1 VQSINA
7 NLPEP
12 SKEQGFWHYYL
23 LQIVIKSMKLILQES
38 ITGLGNPGDLVQV
51 KSGYGRNYLLPSGKA
66 IIANE
71 ENMKVYEAKQEELKL
86 QEEKRLESAKEIFEK
101 INEFSVSQN
110 VAISEEG
117 TMYGS
122 VGTKEISELLEA
134 NDFQIERSAVRL
146 PEGSLKELG
155 NYVIDIELHPDVV
168 AKINLEL
175 KPEET

>member
-1 VQSINA
+1 
-7 NLPEP
+7 
-12 SKEQGFWHYYL
+12 
-23 LQIVIKSMKLILQES
+23 MKLILQES

-51 KSGYGRNYLLPSGKA
+51 KSGYGRNYLLPTGKA
-66 IIANE
+66 IVANE

-86 QEEKRLESAKEIFEK
+86 QEEKRLESAKEIYEK
-101 INEFSVSQN
+101 INEFSVFQN

-122 VGTKEISELLEA
+122 VGTKEIAELLEA

-155 NYVIDIELHPDVV
+155 KYVIDIELHPSVV

-175 KPEET
+175 KPEES

>member
-1 VQSINA
+1 
-7 NLPEP
+7 
-12 SKEQGFWHYYL
+12 
-23 LQIVIKSMKLILQES
+23 MKLILQES

-51 KSGYGRNYLLPSGKA
+51 KSGYGRNYLLPTGKA
-66 IIANE
+66 IVANE

-86 QEEKRLESAKEIFEK
+86 QEEKRLESAKEIYEK

-134 NDFQIERSAVRL
+134 NDFQVERSAVRL
-146 PEGSLKELG
+146 PEGSLKEIG
-155 NYVIDIELHPDVV
+155 NYVIDIELHPEVV
-168 AKINLEL
+168 AKVNLEL
-175 KPEET
+175 KPEES

>member
-1 VQSINA
+1 M
-7 NLPEP
+7 
-12 SKEQGFWHYYL
+12 
-23 LQIVIKSMKLILQES
+23 MKLILQES

-155 NYVIDIELHPDVV
+155 NYVIDIELHPEVI

-175 KPEET
+175 KPEES

>member
-1 VQSINA
+1 
-7 NLPEP
+7 
-12 SKEQGFWHYYL
+12 
-23 LQIVIKSMKLILQES
+23 MKLILQES

-51 KSGYGRNYLLPSGKA
+51 KSGYGRNYLLPTGKA
-66 IIANE
+66 IVANE

-155 NYVIDIELHPDVV
+155 NYVIDIELHPEVV

-175 KPEET
+175 KPEES

>member
-1 VQSINA
+1 
-7 NLPEP
+7 
-12 SKEQGFWHYYL
+12 
-23 LQIVIKSMKLILQES
+23 MKLILQES

-51 KSGYGRNYLLPSGKA
+51 KSGYGRNYLLPTGKA
-66 IIANE
+66 IVAND
-71 ENMKVYEAKQEELKL
+71 ENMKVYEAKQEELKV

-101 INEFSVSQN
+101 INELSVSQN

-155 NYVIDIELHPDVV
+155 NYVIDIELHPEVV

-175 KPEET
+175 KPEES

>member
-1 VQSINA
+1 
-7 NLPEP
+7 
-12 SKEQGFWHYYL
+12 
-23 LQIVIKSMKLILQES
+23 MKLILQES

-101 INEFSVSQN
+101 INEFSVFQN

-134 NDFQIERSAVRL
+134 NNFQIERSAVRL

-155 NYVIDIELHPDVV
+155 NYVIDIELHPEVI

-175 KPEET
+175 KSEES

>member
-1 VQSINA
+1 VQNINVS
-7 NLPEP
+7 LLEP
-12 SKEQGFWHYYL
+12 LKEQGFWRYYL
-23 LQIVIKSMKLILQES
+23 LQIVIRRMKLILQES

-66 IIANE
+66 IVANE

-146 PEGSLKELG
+146 PEGSLKEIG
-155 NYVIDIELHPDVV
+155 NYVIDIELHPEVI
-168 AKINLEL
+168 AKVNLEL
-175 KPEET
+175 KPEES

>member
-1 VQSINA
+1 
-7 NLPEP
+7 
-12 SKEQGFWHYYL
+12 
-23 LQIVIKSMKLILQES
+23 MKLILQES

-155 NYVIDIELHPDVV
+155 HYVIDIELHPEVI

-175 KPEET
+175 KPEEP

>member
-1 VQSINA
+1 
-7 NLPEP
+7 
-12 SKEQGFWHYYL
+12 
-23 LQIVIKSMKLILQES
+23 MKLILQES

-71 ENMKVYEAKQEELKL
+71 ENMKVYEARQEELKL
-86 QEEKRLESAKEIFEK
+86 QEEKRMESAKEIFEK
-101 INEFSVSQN
+101 LNEFSVSQN

-155 NYVIDIELHPDVV
+155 NYVIDIELHPEVI

-175 KPEET
+175 KPEES

>member
-1 VQSINA
+1 
-7 NLPEP
+7 
-12 SKEQGFWHYYL
+12 
-23 LQIVIKSMKLILQES
+23 MKLILQES
-38 ITGLGNPGDLVQV
+38 ITGLGSPGDLVQV

-101 INEFSVSQN
+101 INELSVSQN

-122 VGTKEISELLEA
+122 VGTKEISELLDA

-155 NYVIDIELHPDVV
+155 NYVIDIELHPEVV

-175 KPEET
+175 KPEES

>member
-1 VQSINA
+1 
-7 NLPEP
+7 
-12 SKEQGFWHYYL
+12 
-23 LQIVIKSMKLILQES
+23 MKLILQES

-122 VGTKEISELLEA
+122 VGTKEISELLEE

-155 NYVIDIELHPDVV
+155 NYVIDIELHPEII

-175 KPEET
+175 KPEES

>member
-1 VQSINA
+1 
-7 NLPEP
+7 
-12 SKEQGFWHYYL
+12 
-23 LQIVIKSMKLILQES
+23 MKLILQES

-146 PEGSLKELG
+146 PEGSLKGLG
-155 NYVIDIELHPDVV
+155 NYVIDIELHPEVI

-175 KPEET
+175 KPEES

>member
-1 VQSINA
+1 
-7 NLPEP
+7 
-12 SKEQGFWHYYL
+12 
-23 LQIVIKSMKLILQES
+23 MKLILQES

-155 NYVIDIELHPDVV
+155 NYAINIELHPEVV

-175 KPEET
+175 IPEES

>member
-1 VQSINA
+1 
-7 NLPEP
+7 
-12 SKEQGFWHYYL
+12 
-23 LQIVIKSMKLILQES
+23 MKLILQES

-101 INEFSVSQN
+101 INELSVSQN

-155 NYVIDIELHPDVV
+155 NYVIDIELHPEVI

-175 KPEET
+175 KPEES

>member
-1 VQSINA
+1 
-7 NLPEP
+7 
-12 SKEQGFWHYYL
+12 
-23 LQIVIKSMKLILQES
+23 MKLILQES

-51 KSGYGRNYLLPSGKA
+51 KSGYGRNYLLPTGKA
-66 IIANE
+66 IVAND
-71 ENMKVYEAKQEELKL
+71 ENMKVYEAKQEELKV

-101 INEFSVSQN
+101 INELSVSQN

-122 VGTKEISELLEA
+122 VGTKEISELLEE

-155 NYVIDIELHPDVV
+155 NYVIDIELHPEVV

-175 KPEET
+175 KSEES

>member
-1 VQSINA
+1 
-7 NLPEP
+7 
-12 SKEQGFWHYYL
+12 
-23 LQIVIKSMKLILQES
+23 MKLILQES

-51 KSGYGRNYLLPSGKA
+51 KSGYGRNYLLPTGKA

-71 ENMKVYEAKQEELKL
+71 ENMKVYEAKQEEFKL

-101 INEFSVSQN
+101 INEFSIAQN

-155 NYVIDIELHPDVV
+155 NYVIDIELHPEVI

-175 KPEET
+175 KPEES

>member
-1 VQSINA
+1 
-7 NLPEP
+7 
-12 SKEQGFWHYYL
+12 
-23 LQIVIKSMKLILQES
+23 MKLILQES

-51 KSGYGRNYLLPSGKA
+51 KSGYGRNYLLPLGKA

-101 INEFSVSQN
+101 INEFSISQY

-155 NYVIDIELHPDVV
+155 NYVIDVELHPEVI

-175 KPEET
+175 KPEES

>member
-1 VQSINA
+1 
-7 NLPEP
+7 
-12 SKEQGFWHYYL
+12 
-23 LQIVIKSMKLILQES
+23 MKLILQES

-51 KSGYGRNYLLPSGKA
+51 RSGYGRNYLLPSGKA
-66 IIANE
+66 IVANE

-101 INEFSVSQN
+101 INDFSISQN

-122 VGTKEISELLEA
+122 VGTKEISDLLES
-134 NDFQIERSAVRL
+134 NNFLIERSSIRL

-155 NYVIDIELHPDVV
+155 TYAIDIELHPDVI
-168 AKINLEL
+168 AKVNLEL
-175 KPEET
+175 KPEES

>member
-1 VQSINA
+1 
-7 NLPEP
+7 
-12 SKEQGFWHYYL
+12 
-23 LQIVIKSMKLILQES
+23 MKLILQES

-86 QEEKRLESAKEIFEK
+86 QEEKRMESAKEIFEK
-101 INEFSVSQN
+101 INELSVSQN

-122 VGTKEISELLEA
+122 VGTKEISELLDA

-155 NYVIDIELHPDVV
+155 NYVIDIELHPEVV

-175 KPEET
+175 KPEES

>member
-1 VQSINA
+1 
-7 NLPEP
+7 
-12 SKEQGFWHYYL
+12 
-23 LQIVIKSMKLILQES
+23 MKLILQES

-155 NYVIDIELHPDVV
+155 NYVIDVELHPEVI

-175 KPEET
+175 KPEES

>member
-1 VQSINA
+1 
-7 NLPEP
+7 
-12 SKEQGFWHYYL
+12 
-23 LQIVIKSMKLILQES
+23 MKLILQES

-101 INEFSVSQN
+101 INEFSISQN

-155 NYVIDIELHPDVV
+155 NYVIDIELHPEVI

-175 KPEET
+175 KPEES

>member
-1 VQSINA
+1 
-7 NLPEP
+7 
-12 SKEQGFWHYYL
+12 
-23 LQIVIKSMKLILQES
+23 MKLILQES

-86 QEEKRLESAKEIFEK
+86 QEEKRMESAKEIFEK

-134 NDFQIERSAVRL
+134 NDFQVERSAVRL
-146 PEGSLKELG
+146 PEGSLKEIG
-155 NYVIDIELHPDVV
+155 NYVIDIELHPEVV
-168 AKINLEL
+168 AKVNLEL
-175 KPEET
+175 KPEES

>member
-1 VQSINA
+1 
-7 NLPEP
+7 
-12 SKEQGFWHYYL
+12 
-23 LQIVIKSMKLILQES
+23 MKLILQES

-155 NYVIDIELHPDVV
+155 KYVIDIELHPEVV

-175 KPEET
+175 KPEVS

>member
-1 VQSINA
+1 
-7 NLPEP
+7 
-12 SKEQGFWHYYL
+12 
-23 LQIVIKSMKLILQES
+23 MKLILQES

-51 KSGYGRNYLLPSGKA
+51 KSGYGRNYLLPPGKA

-155 NYVIDIELHPDVV
+155 NYVIDIELHPEVI

-175 KPEET
+175 KPEES

>member
-1 VQSINA
+1 
-7 NLPEP
+7 
-12 SKEQGFWHYYL
+12 
-23 LQIVIKSMKLILQES
+23 MKLILQES

-71 ENMKVYEAKQEELKL
+71 ENMKVYEARQEELKL
-86 QEEKRLESAKEIFEK
+86 QEEKRMESAKKIFEK
-101 INEFSVSQN
+101 LNEFSVSQN

-155 NYVIDIELHPDVV
+155 KSVIDIELHPEVV

-175 KPEET
+175 KSEES

>member
-1 VQSINA
+1 
-7 NLPEP
+7 
-12 SKEQGFWHYYL
+12 
-23 LQIVIKSMKLILQES
+23 MKLILQES

-51 KSGYGRNYLLPSGKA
+51 KSGYGRNYLLPLGKA

-122 VGTKEISELLEA
+122 IGTKEISELLDA

-155 NYVIDIELHPDVV
+155 NYVIDIELHPEVI

-175 KPEET
+175 KAEES

>member
-1 VQSINA
+1 
-7 NLPEP
+7 
-12 SKEQGFWHYYL
+12 
-23 LQIVIKSMKLILQES
+23 MKLILQES

-51 KSGYGRNYLLPSGKA
+51 KSGYGRNYLLPLGKA

-86 QEEKRLESAKEIFEK
+86 QEEKRIESAKEIFEK

-155 NYVIDIELHPDVV
+155 NYVIDIELHPEVI

-175 KPEET
+175 KPEES

>member
-1 VQSINA
+1 
-7 NLPEP
+7 
-12 SKEQGFWHYYL
+12 
-23 LQIVIKSMKLILQES
+23 MKLILQES

-51 KSGYGRNYLLPSGKA
+51 KSGYGRNYLLPTGKA
-66 IIANE
+66 IVANE

-146 PEGSLKELG
+146 PEGSLKEIG
-155 NYVIDIELHPDVV
+155 NYVIDIELHPEVV
-168 AKINLEL
+168 AKVNLEL
-175 KPEET
+175 KPEES

>member
-1 VQSINA
+1 
-7 NLPEP
+7 
-12 SKEQGFWHYYL
+12 
-23 LQIVIKSMKLILQES
+23 MKLILQES

-155 NYVIDIELHPDVV
+155 NYVIDIELHPEVI
-168 AKINLEL
+168 AKIKLEL
-175 KPEET
+175 KPEES

>member
-1 VQSINA
+1 
-7 NLPEP
+7 
-12 SKEQGFWHYYL
+12 
-23 LQIVIKSMKLILQES
+23 MKLILQES

-134 NDFQIERSAVRL
+134 NNFQIERSAVRL

-155 NYVIDIELHPDVV
+155 NYVIDIELHPEVV

-175 KPEET
+175 KPEES

>member
-1 VQSINA
+1 
-7 NLPEP
+7 
-12 SKEQGFWHYYL
+12 
-23 LQIVIKSMKLILQES
+23 MKLILQES

-101 INEFSVSQN
+101 INEFSVYQN

-146 PEGSLKELG
+146 PEGSLKELR
-155 NYVIDIELHPDVV
+155 NYVIDIELHPEVI
-168 AKINLEL
+168 AKMNLEL
-175 KPEET
+175 KPEES

>member
-1 VQSINA
+1 
-7 NLPEP
+7 
-12 SKEQGFWHYYL
+12 
-23 LQIVIKSMKLILQES
+23 MKLILQES

-71 ENMKVYEAKQEELKL
+71 ENMKVFEAKQEELKL

-155 NYVIDIELHPDVV
+155 NYVIDIELHPEVI

-175 KPEET
+175 KPEES

>member
-1 VQSINA
+1 
-7 NLPEP
+7 
-12 SKEQGFWHYYL
+12 
-23 LQIVIKSMKLILQES
+23 MKLILQES

-71 ENMKVYEAKQEELKL
+71 ENMKVYEAKQEELKV

-101 INEFSVSQN
+101 INELSVSQN

-155 NYVIDIELHPDVV
+155 NYVIDIELHPEVV

-175 KPEET
+175 KSEES

>member
-1 VQSINA
+1 
-7 NLPEP
+7 
-12 SKEQGFWHYYL
+12 
-23 LQIVIKSMKLILQES
+23 MKLILQES

-134 NDFQIERSAVRL
+134 NDFLIERSAVRL

-155 NYVIDIELHPDVV
+155 NYVIDIELHPEVI

-175 KPEET
+175 KPEES